1 MTHAIRFAQT
11 GGPQVLRWEAVK
23 VGAPGAGEIRV
34 RHGAVGV
41 NFIDVY
47 HRSGLYP
54 VSLPSGLGMEA
65 AGIVEAIGD
74 DVSELRPGDRVAY
87 ASPPLGAYAEARL
100 MPAERVVKLPDGVS
114 EETAAAIM
122 LKGLTAHYLL
132 FRTYPVKR
140 GDVILLHA
148 AAGGVGSLL
157 SQWAKALGATV
168 IGTVGSADKAERAR
182 AQGCDHVINYREQDV
197 ARRVRELTNGEGV
210 NVVYDS
216 VGAATF
222 EGSLNS
228 LKRLGMLVSFGN
240 ASGKVPPF
248 EPALLSARGSLFF
261 TRPTLMDYTAR
272 RADLVAG
279 AAALFEAVRQGTLKI
294 AIGGRYPLREAATAH
309 RELEA
314 RATMGSLLL
323 LP

>member
-11 GGPQVLRWEAVK
+11 GGPEVLRWETVAVD
-23 VGAPGAGEIRV
+23 APGPGEVRL
-34 RHGAVGV
+34 RHGAIGV

-54 VSLPSGLGMEA
+54 VSLPSGLGLEA
-65 AGIVEAIGD
+65 AGVVEAVGSG
-74 DVSELRPGDRVAY
+74 VSEFKPGDRVAY

-100 MPAERVVKLPDGVS
+100 MPAERVVELPDGIS
-114 EETAAAIM
+114 ERVAAAIM

-157 SQWAKALGATV
+157 SQWAESLGATV

-182 AQGCDHVINYREQDV
+182 RQGCAHVINYREEDF
-197 ARRVRELTNGEGV
+197 AKRVRELTDGRGV
-210 NVVYDS
+210 DVVYDA

-222 EGSLNS
+222 TGSLDS
-228 LKRLGMLVSFGN
+228 LKPLGMLVSFGN

-248 EPALLSARGSLFF
+248 EPALLSAKGSLFF

-272 RADLVAG
+272 RADLLAG
-279 AAALFEAVRQGTLKI
+279 ARVLFDAVLNGTLKI
-294 AIGGRYPLREAATAH
+294 EPGRTYPLRDAAAAH

-314 RATMGSLLL
+314 RETMGSQLL